1 MFTVSYKILKIP
13 QLHVQERPEKPWGQ
27 RFRKDS
33 IRCRILILF
42 EIEENLV
49 DLHFAYK
56 FLTIL
61 FKINLSDDML
71 SFNTISVSSQLLD
84 ILEEFVISKGMVYS
98 RLDGSTKAADRTR
111 LVREFNLDPS
121 ISLCLVSTKAGGLGL
136 NFTGANVVIIFDPN
150 WNPSS
155 DLQAQDRLV
164 KGTNTH
170 GLLTFSLRSWPA

>member
-1 MFTVSYKILKIP
+1 MFTVCYKTLKIP
-13 QLHVQERPEKPWGQ
+13 QLHVQERSEKPWGQ
-27 RFRKDS
+27 RFHKDS
-33 IRCRILILF
+33 IRCRIFLF
-42 EIEENLV
+42 KIEENLV
-49 DLHFAYK
+49 DLHFVK

-61 FKINLSDDML
+61 FRINLSDETL
-71 SFNTISVSSQLLD
+71 SFKTTSVPFQLLD

-98 RLDGSTKAADRTR
+98 RLDGSTKPADRTR

-164 KGTNTH
+164 KRKNTH
-170 GLLTFSLRSWPA
+170 GLLTLSLRSWPA

>member
-27 RFRKDS
+27 RLRKDS
-33 IRCRILILF
+33 IRCRIFLF

-170 GLLTFSLRSWPA
+170 GLLTLSLRSWPA

>member
-33 IRCRILILF
+33 IRCRIFLF

-49 DLHFAYK
+49 DFANK

-61 FKINLSDDML
+61 FKINLSDDTL
-71 SFNTISVSSQLLD
+71 SFNAISVSSQLLD

-98 RLDGSTKAADRTR
+98 RLDGTTKAADRTR

-170 GLLTFSLRSWPA
+170 GLLTLSVRSSPVW

>member
-1 MFTVSYKILKIP
+1 MT
-13 QLHVQERPEKPWGQ
+13 
-27 RFRKDS
+27 
-33 IRCRILILF
+33 RCHII
-42 EIEENLV
+42 
-49 DLHFAYK
+49 
-56 FLTIL
+56 
-61 FKINLSDDML
+61 
-71 SFNTISVSSQLLD
+71 TISVSFQLLD

-98 RLDGSTKAADRTR
+98 RLDGSTKPADRTR

-170 GLLTFSLRSWPA
+170 GLLTHDRKMGAKRNDSREEDIREPKQRRCYF

>member
-33 IRCRILILF
+33 IRCRIFLF
-42 EIEENLV
+42 ETEENLV
-49 DLHFAYK
+49 DLHFAK

-61 FKINLSDDML
+61 FKINLSDDTL
-71 SFNTISVSSQLLD
+71 SFSTISVSFQLLD

-170 GLLTFSLRSWPA
+170 GLLTPNLRSWPA

>member
-1 MFTVSYKILKIP
+1 M
-13 QLHVQERPEKPWGQ
+13 
-27 RFRKDS
+27 
-33 IRCRILILF
+33 
-42 EIEENLV
+42 
-49 DLHFAYK
+49 HFAK

-61 FKINLSDDML
+61 FKINLSHDTP
-71 SFNTISVSSQLLD
+71 SFNTISVSFQLLD

-170 GLLTFSLRSWPA
+170 GLLTLSLRSWPA